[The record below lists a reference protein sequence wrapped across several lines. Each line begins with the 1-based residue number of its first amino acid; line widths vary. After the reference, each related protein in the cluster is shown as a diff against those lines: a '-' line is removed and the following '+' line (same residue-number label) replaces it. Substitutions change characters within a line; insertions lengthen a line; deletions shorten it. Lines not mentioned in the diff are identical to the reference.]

1 MSTDPEEDVKLPR
14 DAAYWASE
22 VSTLRVSRVPTGA
35 INLNVEGRQVVGPLQ
50 GFGQL
55 WERTYRVRLPGVTLT
70 PAEIME
76 IWKANFPSF
85 TPPNQRFYPVMGKL
99 EPGQLVLI
107 NGSAG
112 MLVSTGVMVLYADDE
127 SFTLMTPQGH
137 PESGWNTFSVY
148 RAEDDCIVCQIQS
161 LARANDPLYELGFRL
176 MGSGVQEKIWVY
188 TLTKLAEHFHVNGVV
203 QTYKTCLDPRLQW
216 SQVRNIWQNAAI
228 RTMLYMLSAPLRLLF
243 PAKLL
248 RRVPPDTVLVVRQE
262 RREVDVITSSSDGDE
277 SASETTAPPV
287 EKDEPKEV

>member
-1 MSTDPEEDVKLPR
+1 MSTDPEDVKLPR
-14 DAAYWASE
+14 DAAYWASGISE
-22 VSTLRVSRVPTGA
+22 LRVSRVPTGA

-70 PAEIME
+70 PAEVME

-107 NGSAG
+107 NASVGTP
-112 MLVSTGVMVLYADDE
+112 VSTGVMVLYADDE

-137 PESGWNTFSVY
+137 PESGWNTFSVSM
-148 RAEDDCIVCQIQS
+148 AEDGCIVCQIQS

-176 MGSGVQEKIWVY
+176 MGAGVQERIWVH
-188 TLTKLAEHFHVNGVV
+188 TLTKLAEHFQVNGLV
-203 QTYKTCLDPRLQW
+203 QSYKTCLDPRLQW
-216 SQVRNIWQNAAI
+216 SQARNIWQNAAI
-228 RTMLYMLSAPLRLLF
+228 RTMLYMLTAPLRLLF

-248 RRVPPDTVLVVRQE
+248 RRVPPDTVMVVQKE
-262 RREVDVITSSSDGDE
+262 SSSVEMAAPASSNGASAVELATSPTETEE
-277 SASETTAPPV
+277 S
-287 EKDEPKEV
+287 KEA